1 MPARKEERVGRE
13 GLRPDRRWAN
23 SGIKEPPDSGAA
35 RPGACQR
42 QRGGGGHARRHPGGL
57 QMLGGCAV
65 GRGRQGSGCGQ
76 ITEAPEGEG
85 QGAQNPLREKGG
97 LWQRLPPP
105 PPHAHTGEAHSGLWG
120 RLRSLC
126 LGGICCPHSL
136 GTEAS
141 AGPSACGRHTWLE
154 AWFWASLRFDR

>member
-1 MPARKEERVGRE
+1 MRSQFLSAWCDFCACKEGRA
-13 GLRPDRRWAN
+13 GGQRRA
-23 SGIKEPPDSGAA
+23 AA
-35 RPGACQR
+35 RQALGKQWDKGTAGQRCRETWGVSAPAWGRGARSAAPRRAADVGGLCCGYGEAGKWVQTDHR
-42 QRGGGGHARRHPGGL
+42 GPRRGGA
-57 QMLGGCAV
+57 
-65 GRGRQGSGCGQ
+65 GS
-76 ITEAPEGEG
+76 PE
-85 QGAQNPLREKGG
+85 
-97 LWQRLPPP
+97 
-105 PPHAHTGEAHSGLWG
+105 HTGEAHSGLWG